1 MHPVMIIKTALTL
14 PAQRVKSCG
23 VVVVMDNNQGYQTKI
38 QIIKLVQDVLLRDKN
53 LQENPGATNQ

>member
-23 VVVVMDNNQGYQTKI
+23 VVVVVDNNQGYQTKI
-38 QIIKLVQDVLLRDKN
+38 QIIKLVETVCLRHKN
-53 LQENPGATNQ
+53 LLESGATNQ